1 MTEASIP
8 VDLFN
13 PGQVFACLGFLEA
26 ADVLC
31 GDAEGGFDWSETE
44 DVKFCLRAGGD
55 KNPFEIVLKFL
66 AESNIGTISPEGVEG
81 PWPDSATP
89 DEEFPASRT
98 VLKKSDG
105 KGLSASLLPVRL
117 QRGGTVVRISHWLEI
132 DERPTLKLFA
142 GKQVG
147 AQIVTNMVCGDPKNM
162 VCGDP
167 KKKMRRGLRDVLCGS
182 DEKVFQ
188 DPFAEVCAVGGRFG
202 FDARGGWDALR
213 VGTSLDKQDVL
224 LKVAPHVELLAA
236 IGLENARPIRCSTY
250 EIRYAAWNTI
260 LPITLCRVSLFAPEK
275 FVPRGQVRFFRSHLG
290 EDKQYKKCFF
300 AEEET
305 HHV

>member
-44 DVKFCLRAGGD
+44 DAKFCLRAAVD
-55 KNPFEIVLKFL
+55 KNPFEVVLKFL
-66 AESNIGTISPEGVEG
+66 AESDIGTISPEGVEG
-81 PWPDSATP
+81 PWPDSAAP
-89 DEEFPASRT
+89 DKEFPARLA

-105 KGLSASLLPVRL
+105 KGLSASQLPVRL
-117 QRGGTVVRISHWLEI
+117 QRGGTVIQIAHWLKI

-147 AQIVTNMVCGDPKNM
+147 AQIVTNM
-162 VCGDP
+162 
-167 KKKMRRGLRDVLCGS
+167 MRGFKDILS
-182 DEKVFQ
+182 EPDEKVFQ
-188 DPFAEVCAVGGRFG
+188 DPFGAVCAVRGRFG

-224 LKVAPHVELLAA
+224 LKVAPYVELLAA
-236 IGLENARPIRCSTY
+236 IGLENARPTLLSTY